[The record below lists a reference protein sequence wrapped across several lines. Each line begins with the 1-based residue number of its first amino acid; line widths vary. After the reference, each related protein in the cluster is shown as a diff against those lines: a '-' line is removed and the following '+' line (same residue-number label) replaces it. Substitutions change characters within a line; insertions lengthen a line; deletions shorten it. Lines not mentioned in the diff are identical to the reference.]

1 MEAGVLEEGTPKHT
15 DITDARIH
23 HILVL
28 EVCAPIVRKQGITE
42 IMESCVYNYMY
53 PYCKLKNIIC
63 VWYLLITVGLND
75 SSIICCYSCSAKI
88 RQLFRVCTRFG
99 SYEKIIGTI
108 SRPGM
113 IWRVG

>member
-15 DITDARIH
+15 DITDACIH

-28 EVCAPIVRKQGITE
+28 GVCAPIVRKQGITE

-53 PYCKLKNIIC
+53 PYCKLKNIIY

-75 SSIICCYSCSAKI
+75 SSIPNCVVTLVVQKSDSYSGFVHSLETLK
-88 RQLFRVCTRFG
+88 RSLEPFPDL
-99 SYEKIIGTI
+99 E
-108 SRPGM
+108 
-113 IWRVG
+113 